1 MSNACPAHLDPL
13 TFEFYGRSLRA
24 LVAAEVPF
32 LVGGAYAFERYTGIA
47 RHTKDFDIFVRPEH
61 LDQVFGVLGATG
73 CDTEITF
80 PHWLGKAR
88 CGDDLVDIIFSSG
101 NGVATVDE
109 LWFTHAVEEIVLG
122 VPVRLMP
129 AEEMIW
135 SKGFIM
141 ERERFDGAD
150 IAHVLH
156 ARAETLDWRRL
167 VDRFGRHWRVLFSH
181 LVLFGF
187 IYPAER
193 ARIPA
198 WVMNELTRRLVRETA
213 SVPAAGSEAVC
224 RGPLL
229 SRAQYLVDVEDRGY
243 RDARLTHES
252 AMNEADIQLWTEGIK
267 IDGEG
272 DPHRGAPPFPSSSAA

>member
-1 MSNACPAHLDPL
+1 VSEMATNGSPVTLDPE
-13 TFEFYGRSLRA
+13 TFAFYARSMKTLNEAGVR
-24 LVAAEVPF
+24 F

-47 RHTKDFDIFVRPEH
+47 RHTKDFDIFVRPAD
-61 LDQVFGVLGATG
+61 LDAVFTVLGAAG
-73 CDTEITF
+73 CATEITF

-88 CGDDLVDIIFSSG
+88 CGGDLVDIIFSSG

-109 LWFTHAVEEIVLG
+109 AWFEHAVEDTVLG

-141 ERERFDGAD
+141 ERERYDGAD
-150 IAHVLH
+150 VAHLLH
-156 ARAETLDWRRL
+156 ARAECLDWRRL
-167 VDRFGRHWRVLFSH
+167 LLRFARHWRVLFSH

-187 IYPAER
+187 IYPGDR

-198 WVMNELTRRLVRETA
+198 WVMQDLGRRLQRESAT
-213 SVPAAGSEAVC
+213 VPVNEAAPIC

-229 SRAQYLVDVEDRGY
+229 SRAQYLPDIDRGFL
-243 RDARLTHES
+243 DARLTHES
-252 AMNEADIQLWTEGIK
+252 AMNADDVQLWTEGIK
-267 IDGEG
+267 VDGER
-272 DPHRGAPPFPSSSAA
+272 PAA

>member
-1 MSNACPAHLDPL
+1 VSDQCPAHLDP
-13 TFEFYGRSLRA
+13 TAFAFYGRSLKA
-24 LVAAEVPF
+24 MNDAGVPY

-47 RHTKDFDIFVRPEH
+47 RHTKDFDIFVRPGD
-61 LDQVFGVLGATG
+61 LDDTIAVLAKSGCATE
-73 CDTEITF
+73 TTF

-88 CGDDLVDIIFSSG
+88 CGEDVIDIIFSSG
-101 NGVATVDE
+101 NGVSAVDDG
-109 LWFTHAVEEIVLG
+109 WFEHAIDDTVLG

-141 ERERFDGAD
+141 ERERYDGAD
-150 IAHVLH
+150 IAHLIQ
-156 ARAETLDWRRL
+156 ARAHSLDWRRVL
-167 VDRFGRHWRVLFSH
+167 LRFGRHWRVLFSH

-193 ARIPA
+193 TRIPT
-198 WVMNELTRRLVRETA
+198 WVMRELLRRLERESA
-213 SVPAAGSEAVC
+213 SLPVTDATPVC

-229 SRAQYLVDVEDRGY
+229 SRQQYLVDVDERGY

-252 AMNEADIQLWTEGIK
+252 AMNESDIELWTEGIK
-267 IDGEG
+267 IDGT
-272 DPHRGAPPFPSSSAA
+272 AA

>member
-1 MSNACPAHLDPL
+1 MNDACPAHLDPA
-13 TFEFYGRSLRA
+13 TFAFYERSLNA

-47 RHTKDFDIFVRPEH
+47 RHTKDFDIFVRPAH
-61 LDQVFGVLGATG
+61 LDEVFAVLGSSG
-73 CDTEITF
+73 CDTEIAF
-80 PHWLGKAR
+80 PHWLGKAK

-101 NGVATVDE
+101 NGVATVDD
-109 LWFTHAVEEIVLG
+109 LWFTHAVEETVLG

-156 ARAETLDWRRL
+156 ARAEMLDWRRL
-167 VDRFGRHWRVLFSH
+167 VGRFGRHWRVLFSH

-187 IYPAER
+187 IYPTER

-198 WVMNELTRRLVRETA
+198 WVMNELTRRLGRETA
-213 SVPAAGSEAVC
+213 SVPAAGSTPVC

-229 SRAQYLVDVEDRGY
+229 SRAQYLVDVDERGY
-243 RDARLTHES
+243 QDVRLTHES

-267 IDGEG
+267 IDGE
-272 DPHRGAPPFPSSSAA
+272 AA

>member
-1 MSNACPAHLDPL
+1 MNDACPAHLDPA
-13 TFEFYGRSLRA
+13 TFAFYGRALRA
-24 LVAAEVPF
+24 LNDAGVPY

-47 RHTKDFDIFVRPEH
+47 RHTKDFDIFVRPSD
-61 LDQVFGVLGATG
+61 LDAAFSALAATG
-73 CDTEITF
+73 CTTEITF

-88 CGDDLVDIIFSSG
+88 CGEDLVDIIFSSG
-101 NGVATVDE
+101 NGIAAVDE
-109 LWFTHAVEEIVLG
+109 RWFEHAVDDIVLG

-141 ERERFDGAD
+141 ERERYDGAD
-150 IAHVLH
+150 IAHILQ
-156 ARAETLDWRRL
+156 ARGECLDWQRL
-167 VDRFGRHWRVLFSH
+167 LLRFGRHWRVLLSH

-193 ARIPA
+193 THIPA
-198 WVMNELTRRLVRETA
+198 WVMQELMRRLARESA
-213 SVPAAGSEAVC
+213 SVPVADATAVC

-229 SRAQYLVDVEDRGY
+229 SRAQYLADIERGY

-252 AMNEADIQLWTEGIK
+252 AMSPSDIERWTEGIK
-267 IDGEG
+267 VDGER
-272 DPHRGAPPFPSSSAA
+272 PAA